1 MYDYKNKTKN
11 VTQSNSYMM
20 AKTLSMFEWEG
31 LPETI
36 PYQELEKLLQV
47 NGYAFVT
54 EVEGELYAFTG
65 GMGGLQDVY
74 GNPTEITI
82 NNVALKFNK
91 TLDLKKDGVLLR
103 SDDLMLGLKPILTKY
118 HTIMCEN
125 DINMVVHGYNGRIS
139 TMISASDDKT
149 KASAEAM
156 LTKVVAGE
164 MAVIGETALFDGV
177 KTHQAGRQE
186 PITSLIEFQQYMKA
200 SMYNE
205 IGLNANFN
213 MKRERLNSAEVLQN
227 EDTIY
232 PFVDNMMKCR
242 LSGVEKINEMF
253 GTEIDVDYG
262 SVWADKKRER
272 VDNIVGNEIEVD
284 DETNKPVN
292 ARDREAVAALEAA
305 ERGEVIDEPETTPV
319 DVVEVKTDIVED
331 VEIIEDKPEVVDSV
345 DEDQTQPKLEV
356 EPEPV
361 VEEEVEPDE
370 LGLPEEL
377 TELVELE
384 IIKEEDEDES
394 KTK

>member
-272 VDNIVGNEIEVD
+272 VDNVVVLED
-284 DETNKPVN
+284 KPVDTD
-292 ARDREAVAALEAA
+292 RDVPVVVDTKTSEVTD
-305 ERGEVIDEPETTPV
+305 GEDDKPETTSV

>member
-54 EVEGELYAFTG
+54 EVAGELYAFAG

-149 KASAEAM
+149 KTSAEAM

-272 VDNIVGNEIEVD
+272 VNNIVDDEIEVD

-292 ARDREAVAALEAA
+292 VRDTEA

-345 DEDQTQPKLEV
+345 DEDQTQP
-356 EPEPV
+356 
-361 VEEEVEPDE
+361 EEEVEPDE

-394 KTK
+394 KPK

>member
-1 MYDYKNKTKN
+1 MMYDYKNKVAN
-11 VTQSNSYMM
+11 VEQSNAYML

-36 PYQELEKLLQV
+36 PYEELEKLLQV
-47 NGYAFVT
+47 NGYAFIT
-54 EVEGELYAFTG
+54 EVGGELYAFTG

-91 TLDLKKDGVLLR
+91 TLNLETDGVLVR
-103 SDDLMLGLKPILTKY
+103 SDDLKLGLRPILTKY

-125 DINMVVHGYNGRIS
+125 DINMMLHGYLGRLT

-149 KASAEAM
+149 KTSAETM
-156 LTKVVAGE
+156 LEKVVDGE
-164 MAVIGETALFDGV
+164 LAIIGESAMFDGV
-177 KTHQAGRQE
+177 KSHQAGRSH
-186 PITSLIEFQQYMKA
+186 PVTSLIEFQQYMKA

-242 LSGVEKINEMF
+242 LVAVEKINEMY

-272 VDNIVGNEIEVD
+272 VDNIVGNDLKEESSVD
-284 DETNKPVN
+284 
-292 ARDREAVAALEAA
+292 ARDTEAVAELE
-305 ERGEVIDEPETTPV
+305 EKETMMT
-319 DVVEVKTDIVED
+319 EQEMTDM
-331 VEIIEDKPEVVDSV
+331 
-345 DEDQTQPKLEV
+345 
-356 EPEPV
+356 
-361 VEEEVEPDE
+361 
-370 LGLPEEL
+370 EL
-377 TELVELE
+377 TELEELGIIPEDEERLLE
-384 IIKEEDEDES
+384 ILEEEEDEAQ
-394 KTK
+394 

>member
-54 EVEGELYAFTG
+54 EVAGELYAFAG

-149 KASAEAM
+149 KTSAEAM

-272 VDNIVGNEIEVD
+272 VNNIVDDEIEVD

-292 ARDREAVAALEAA
+292 ARDREA

-345 DEDQTQPKLEV
+345 DEDQTQP
-356 EPEPV
+356 
-361 VEEEVEPDE
+361 EEEVEPDE

-394 KTK
+394 KPK

>member
-54 EVEGELYAFTG
+54 EVEGELYAFAG

-149 KASAEAM
+149 KTSAEAM

-272 VDNIVGNEIEVD
+272 VNNIVDDEIEVD

-292 ARDREAVAALEAA
+292 VRDTEA

-345 DEDQTQPKLEV
+345 DEDQTQP
-356 EPEPV
+356 
-361 VEEEVEPDE
+361 EEEVEPDE

-394 KTK
+394 KPK

>member
-54 EVEGELYAFTG
+54 EVEGELYAFAG

-149 KASAEAM
+149 KVSAEAM

-292 ARDREAVAALEAA
+292 VRDREA
-305 ERGEVIDEPETTPV
+305 ERGEVIDGEDDKPETTPV

-394 KTK
+394 KPK

>member
-54 EVEGELYAFTG
+54 EVAGELYAFAG

-272 VDNIVGNEIEVD
+272 VNNIVDDEIEVD

-292 ARDREAVAALEAA
+292 ARDREA

-345 DEDQTQPKLEV
+345 DEDQTQP
-356 EPEPV
+356 
-361 VEEEVEPDE
+361 EEEVEPDE

-394 KTK
+394 KPK

>member
-1 MYDYKNKTKN
+1 MMYDYKNKVAN
-11 VTQSNSYMM
+11 VEQSNAYML

-36 PYQELEKLLQV
+36 PYEELEKLLQV
-47 NGYAFVT
+47 NGYAFIT
-54 EVEGELYAFTG
+54 EVDGELYAFTG

-91 TLDLKKDGVLLR
+91 TLNLETDGVLVR
-103 SDDLMLGLKPILTKY
+103 SDDLKLGLRPILNKY
-118 HTIMCEN
+118 HMIMCEN
-125 DINMVVHGYNGRIS
+125 DINMMLHGYLGRIT

-149 KASAEAM
+149 KTSAETM
-156 LTKVVAGE
+156 LEKVIDGE
-164 MAVIGETALFDGV
+164 LAIIGESAMFDGV
-177 KTHQAGRQE
+177 KSHQAGRSH
-186 PITSLIEFQQYMKA
+186 PVTSLIEFQQYMKA

-242 LSGVEKINEMF
+242 LVAVEKINEMY

-272 VDNIVGNEIEVD
+272 VDNIVGNDLKEESSVD
-284 DETNKPVN
+284 
-292 ARDREAVAALEAA
+292 ARDTEAVAELE
-305 ERGEVIDEPETTPV
+305 EKETMMT
-319 DVVEVKTDIVED
+319 EQEMTDM
-331 VEIIEDKPEVVDSV
+331 
-345 DEDQTQPKLEV
+345 
-356 EPEPV
+356 
-361 VEEEVEPDE
+361 
-370 LGLPEEL
+370 EL
-377 TELVELE
+377 TELEELGIIPEDEERLLE
-384 IIKEEDEDES
+384 ILEEEEDEAQ
-394 KTK
+394 

>member
-54 EVEGELYAFTG
+54 EVEGELYAFAG

-149 KASAEAM
+149 KVSAEAM

-292 ARDREAVAALEAA
+292 VRDREA
-305 ERGEVIDEPETTPV
+305 ERGEVIDGEDDKPETTPV

-356 EPEPV
+356 KPEPV

-394 KTK
+394 KPK

>member
-54 EVEGELYAFTG
+54 EVEGELYAFAG

-272 VDNIVGNEIEVD
+272 VDNVVGNEIEVD

-292 ARDREAVAALEAA
+292 ARDREA